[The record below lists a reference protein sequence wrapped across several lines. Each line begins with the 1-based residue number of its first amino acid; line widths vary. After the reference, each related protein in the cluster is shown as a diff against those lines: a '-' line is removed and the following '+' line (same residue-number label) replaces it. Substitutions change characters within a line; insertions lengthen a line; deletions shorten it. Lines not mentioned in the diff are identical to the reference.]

1 MRNRM
6 RKVFALLLATSMVF
20 TMNTVA
26 FAEESVSGDSAV
38 ETTVE
43 TSSEETTAVNNEEV
57 AEVSTEETFEA
68 AAEEAT
74 ETATEAAT
82 EEAAEST
89 EVAEETSS
97 VSESEITEESAE
109 AEATEATEVAE
120 TAEDS
125 AFSIKAAAVKEEAPV
140 GLSSD
145 KALST
150 ASENIIY
157 ELNNLEVATFKTGST
172 NLYVVYPQAIAFDGK
187 NKPGSKAAP
196 ISDVKV
202 FKAKDGATVSAADL
216 DAYYDK
222 DGNFKHSA
230 SFNEVAVKKVNIKAA
245 KGATVA
251 YENGKGLYAAKNQTY
266 IKSIVLEDKSLNKEL
281 NKLMKDNVKKIKNAK
296 AVSSNGF
303 YGTGKDEYIDLMIAV
318 YPAYVGNDDNAV
330 AMAKKIGLETVA
342 VEAVTNKKGDLKSFT
357 GRVNGKKV
365 ALKAT
370 KTEGKYKGFNATA
383 VKCDAKSNTKG
394 AEKYY
399 EADGNFCGNIYV
411 K

>member
-1 MRNRM
+1 M
-6 RKVFALLLATSMVF
+6 RKVFALLLATSMMF
-20 TMNTVA
+20 TMNTVV
-26 FAEESVSGDSAV
+26 FAEEAT
-38 ETTVE
+38 ETAT
-43 TSSEETTAVNNEEV
+43 EV
-57 AEVSTEETFEA
+57 ATETATEV
-68 AAEEAT
+68 AT

-82 EEAAEST
+82 ETATEEATETATEEST
-89 EVAEETSS
+89 EAA
-97 VSESEITEESAE
+97 TEESTETAAE
-109 AEATEATEVAE
+109 EAVETAEVAE
-120 TAEDS
+120 KSEVS
-125 AFSIKAAAVKEEAPV
+125 VKAVAVKEEKPV
-140 GLSSD
+140 GLSAD

-157 ELNNLEVATFKTGST
+157 ELDHPEVATLKAGST

-196 ISDVKV
+196 ISDIKV
-202 FKAKDGATVSAADL
+202 FKAADGKTVSGADL
-216 DAYYDK
+216 ISYDK
-222 DGNFKHSA
+222 DGNVQFSA

-251 YENGKGLYAAKNQTY
+251 YEDGHGLYAAKNQTY

-281 NKLMKDNVKKIKNAK
+281 NKVMKENAKKIKNAK

-383 VKCDAKSNTKG
+383 QKCDAKSNTKG

-399 EADGNFCGNIYV
+399 VADGNFCGNIYV

>member
-6 RKVFALLLATSMVF
+6 RKVFALLLATSMMF
-20 TMNTVA
+20 TMNTVV
-26 FAEESVSGDSAV
+26 F
-38 ETTVE
+38 
-43 TSSEETTAVNNEEV
+43 
-57 AEVSTEETFEA
+57 
-68 AAEEAT
+68 AEEAT
-74 ETATEAAT
+74 ETATEVATETATEVATETATEEATETATEESTEAAT
-82 EEAAEST
+82 EESTEAATEEST
-89 EVAEETSS
+89 EA
-97 VSESEITEESAE
+97 
-109 AEATEATEVAE
+109 ATEAATETAAEEAVETAEVAE
-120 TAEDS
+120 KSEVS
-125 AFSIKAAAVKEEAPV
+125 VKAAAVKEEKPV
-140 GLSSD
+140 GLSAD

-150 ASENIIY
+150 ASENIID
-157 ELNNLEVATFKTGST
+157 ELETLEVSTLKAGST

-196 ISDVKV
+196 ISDIKV
-202 FKAKDGATVSAADL
+202 FKAADGKTVSGADL
-216 DAYYDK
+216 ISYDK
-222 DGNFKHSA
+222 DGNVKYSA
-230 SFNEVAVKKVNIKAA
+230 SFNEVTVKKVNIKAA

-251 YENGKGLYAAKNQTY
+251 YEDGHGLYAAKNQTY

-281 NKLMKDNVKKIKNAK
+281 NKVMKENAKKIKNAK

-357 GRVNGKKV
+357 GRVDGKKV
-365 ALKAT
+365 TLKAT
-370 KTEGKYKGFNATA
+370 KTEGKYKGFDATA
-383 VKCDAKSNTKG
+383 VKCDAKTNTKG

-399 EADGNFCGNIYV
+399 VADGNFCGNIYV

>member
-20 TMNTVA
+20 TMNIVA

-43 TSSEETTAVNNEEV
+43 TSSEETTAVDNEEV

-150 ASENIIY
+150 ASENIID
-157 ELNNLEVATFKTGST
+157 ELETLEVSTLKAGST

-196 ISDVKV
+196 ISDIKV
-202 FKAKDGATVSAADL
+202 FKAADGKTVSGADL
-216 DAYYDK
+216 ISYDK
-222 DGNFKHSA
+222 DGNVQFSA

-251 YENGKGLYAAKNQTY
+251 YEDGHGLYAAKNQTY

-399 EADGNFCGNIYV
+399 EADGNFCGRIYV